1 MTITTE
7 EKADWLARV
16 DLFSGI
22 DQDGLRRVAELA
34 GEIQFP
40 QGRHIVQQ
48 GLVGNGLYI
57 LVGGAADVVRSGEVL
72 ATLQP
77 GDFFGELAVIDQMP
91 RSASVVASE
100 PTTCLALASWDL
112 LDLLAREPR
121 ISLNLLR
128 TLATRLRSAQEHH
141 RH

>member
-1 MTITTE
+1 MTITTH

-22 DQDGLRRVAELA
+22 DQPGLERVAELA
-34 GEIQFP
+34 GEIEFP
-40 QGRHIVQQ
+40 PGRHIVQQ

-57 LVGGAADVVRSGEVL
+57 LVSGAADVVHSGEVL
-72 ATLQP
+72 ATLRP

-91 RSASVVASE
+91 RSASVVARE
-100 PTTCLALASWDL
+100 HTRCLALASWDL
-112 LDLLAREPR
+112 LALLGREPR

-128 TLATRLRSAQEHH
+128 TLASRLRAAQEHH